1 MWIILFWIKRII
13 QSSFQMLL
21 GHPWLAQPS
30 QIRPQRKASSLI
42 LGTGRAGGRP
52 PDDRNL
58 VVLKGRKVVQ
68 KPHMRSKLTRGT
80 LGMSSNIF
88 EDRFVDSFE
97 QPDLIEDEENAQ
109 KKTGEEK
116 GTSSIVN

>member
-1 MWIILFWIKRII
+1 MDNFILDKENHSVFIPDAAR
-13 QSSFQMLL
+13 SSMVSS
-21 GHPWLAQPS
+21 QPS

-88 EDRFVDSFE
+88 EGRFVDSFE

-109 KKTGEEK
+109 KATGEEK